1 MNKFYQVLSDGTTST
16 RTHNLCMHQQNMQVE
31 HLYYLGLSLQMEQAC
46 PLHLAAKAGFVE
58 GVIRLLE
65 GYANL
70 EAVDKNG
77 LTPLLVGCRESKA
90 DVVSVLVE
98 AGANVNHISF
108 VSDLPLFLPL
118 NSTNE

>member
-1 MNKFYQVLSDGTTST
+1 
-16 RTHNLCMHQQNMQVE
+16 
-31 HLYYLGLSLQMEQAC
+31 MEQAC
-46 PLHLAAKAGFVE
+46 PLHLAAKVGFVE

-77 LTPLLVGCRESKA
+77 LTPLLIGCREGKV
-90 DVVSVLVE
+90 DVVSVLIE

-108 VSDLPLFLPL
+108 VSIAISMYIQASRTH
-118 NSTNE
+118 NAAYI